1 MTASERSVNPAQASP
16 GSQRRRAAAN
26 AAVDSSPSKRTPR
39 ATHTPNK
46 ITKFEVNG
54 AEDNDTPGIPGKR
67 KKIEAVVTEKVPL
80 ALAEGAAPKTKKRKE
95 VKQETEEIQEQE
107 PKAVQISAK
116 AKRKRNVEEDQEP
129 ADPPVDGGSPKT
141 AKRKRIVK
149 VEEAE
154 IKVVKP
160 SPEKTKR
167 KKAAEV
173 EIEET
178 VEGEVSPQKAKRKK
192 TVKEE
197 DEEVQGGEEGQKK
210 TKRKRKTKEEKELEA
225 MPLAT
230 RTNGVRMFIGAHVS
244 GAKGWSFSMSVAL
257 ELRLFHESRSSKC
270 GNKLRAYRVNN
281 LPVLQPYHA

>member
-39 ATHTPNK
+39 ATRTSNK
-46 ITKFEVNG
+46 TTKFEVNG
-54 AEDNDTPGIPGKR
+54 VEDTPSDPGKR
-67 KKIEAVVTEKVPL
+67 KKVEAVVIEKVPL
-80 ALAEGAAPKTKKRKE
+80 ALPEGAAPKTKKRKE
-95 VKQETEEIQEQE
+95 VKQEPEETLEQE
-107 PKAVQISAK
+107 PQAEQISAK
-116 AKRKRNVEEDQEP
+116 AKRKRNVEDQEP
-129 ADPPVDGGSPKT
+129 ADTQAEGGSPKT
-141 AKRKRIVK
+141 PKRKRTVK

-167 KKAAEV
+167 KKAAKA

-178 VEGEVSPQKAKRKK
+178 VEDEASPQKAKRKT

-210 TKRKRKTKEEKELEA
+210 TKRTRKTKEEKELEA

-244 GAKGWSFSMSVAL
+244 GAKGWSFSMSVAP

-281 LPVLQPYHA
+281 LPVLQPEHA